1 MKAADKIS
9 KKNVSPKKAA
19 PAAPKAVK
27 AELPAKKAAAKK
39 ASKSPVSEKAKAAK
53 VEKETKVPAPKE
65 TKGKTSTASKVPTK
79 ATKPGKDVATRGKP
93 APAGESTGKPGQKKG
108 TSRPN
113 SRPVRPMVSFSWEE
127 VRDYLRTRQHAK
139 VDGYDPAAEK
149 TTKTVAPLRK
159 VEPAFAP
166 EVKARNVG
174 AVSVSDILGF
184 NPFDKDAPEK
194 EEDMIPQKW
203 RKYYRLLSDMRHRLQ
218 DGLSLHTEDALK
230 KTGKEDS
237 GNLSGYSQHMAD
249 AGTDS
254 FDRDFALSLVSSE
267 QEALAEISDA
277 IGRMKRGNYGICEIT
292 GKPIPADRLTAVP
305 FTRYSL
311 EGQRELE
318 RNRRMRRR
326 GGALGNPLTELG
338 DGISFGNADEAEEV

>member
-1 MKAADKIS
+1 
-9 KKNVSPKKAA
+9 
-19 PAAPKAVK
+19 
-27 AELPAKKAAAKK
+27 
-39 ASKSPVSEKAKAAK
+39 
-53 VEKETKVPAPKE
+53 
-65 TKGKTSTASKVPTK
+65 
-79 ATKPGKDVATRGKP
+79 
-93 APAGESTGKPGQKKG
+93 
-108 TSRPN
+108 
-113 SRPVRPMVSFSWEE
+113 MVSFSWDE

-139 VDGYDPAAEK
+139 VDGYDPSAEK
-149 TTKTVAPLRK
+149 KAKTVATPRK
-159 VEPAFAP
+159 VEPAFEP
-166 EVKARNVG
+166 ELKARNVG
-174 AVSVSDILGF
+174 AVSVADILGF
-184 NPFDKDAPEK
+184 NPFNKDAPEK

-203 RKYYRLLSDMRHRLQ
+203 RKYYRLLTEMRHRLQ

-230 KTGKEDS
+230 KSGKEDS

-277 IGRMKRGNYGICEIT
+277 INRMKRGNYGACEIT
-292 GKPIPADRLTAVP
+292 GKPIPAERLTAVP